1 MKQFAF
7 FIFATLLISTAPTSG
22 QLADPDKSAFT
33 KMYTKGCIEMLNR
46 DSDKIRD
53 AYQMSAPL
61 TKQEISNYCECG
73 SSLVADFLSKE
84 EYDAVR
90 QGSRRK
96 PSRDVEEKL
105 KCVVVEKCKKHLN
118 LPDPSQFQYEDCW
131 KG

>member
-84 EYDAVR
+84 EYRCCTSR
-90 QGSRRK
+90 QQAKALARCRRK
-96 PSRDVEEKL
+96 TEMRCCGKVQKTS
-105 KCVVVEKCKKHLN
+105 
-118 LPDPSQFQYEDCW
+118 
-131 KG
+131 